1 MQSNPVIGSLDGER
15 RRIMKILK
23 TISSMSLYSKSEK
36 RNIGKC
42 KQIRNWLYSVLGKH
56 LTLDAPWMQK
66 HIAQCPRCQKRL
78 KSINKV
84 NLALSCMKSQPHNLD
99 LLKRANIQTIG
110 VLKHSLREAP
120 KAQKLRNMLPEP
132 KLFERMAK
140 YFQPSANLAVCVLV
154 LVLMKM
160 SVFSSMSKV
169 QTQGQKAMKQY
180 YVAQVGEDLA
190 EDIFPSDIV

>member
-1 MQSNPVIGSLDGER
+1 MQSNPVISSLDGER

-23 TISSMSLYSKSEK
+23 TISSMSLYNKSEK
-36 RNIGKC
+36 GNISKC
-42 KQIRNWLYSVLGKH
+42 KQIRNRLYSVLGNH
-56 LTLDAPWMQK
+56 LSPDAPWMRK
-66 HIAQCPRCQKRL
+66 HIAQCPRCQKRFN
-78 KSINKV
+78 SISKV
-84 NLALSCMKSQPHNLD
+84 NLTMSCMKSQPHSLD

-110 VLKHSLREAP
+110 VLKHSLREVP
-120 KAQKLRNMLPEP
+120 KAQKLRRMFPEP

-140 YFQPSANLAVCVLV
+140 YFQPSANLAVCVFI

-160 SVFSSMSKV
+160 SVFSSMSRV

-190 EDIFPSDIV
+190 EDIFPGDIA

>member
-1 MQSNPVIGSLDGER
+1 
-15 RRIMKILK
+15 MKFLK
-23 TISSMSLYSKSEK
+23 TISSMSLYKKSDK
-36 RNIGKC
+36 RNISTC
-42 KQIRNWLYSVLGKH
+42 KQIRNRLYFALGKH
-56 LTLDAPWMQK
+56 LSPDAPWLQK

-78 KSINKV
+78 KSINRV
-84 NLALSCMKSQPHNLD
+84 NLALSCTKSQPHSLD

-120 KAQKLRNMLPEP
+120 KAQKLRNIFPEP

-140 YFQPSANLAVCVLV
+140 YFQPSVNLAVCILV

-169 QTQGQKAMKQY
+169 QNQGQKAMKQY
-180 YVAQVGEDLA
+180 YIARVGEELA
-190 EDIFPSDIV
+190 EDIFPSDIA

>member
-15 RRIMKILK
+15 RRIMKIIK

-36 RNIGKC
+36 RNISKC
-42 KQIRNWLYSVLGKH
+42 KQIRNKLYSALGKH
-56 LTLDAPWMQK
+56 LSPDASWLQK
-66 HIAQCPRCQKRL
+66 HIAQCPRCQKRFN
-78 KSINKV
+78 SINKV
-84 NLALSCMKSQPHNLD
+84 NLALSCMKSQPHSLD
-99 LLKRANIQTIG
+99 LLKHANIQTIG
-110 VLKHSLREAP
+110 VLKHSLREEP
-120 KAQKLRNMLPEP
+120 KAQKLRNILPEP

-180 YVAQVGEDLA
+180 YVARVGEDLA
-190 EDIFPSDIV
+190 EDIFPSDIA

>member
-1 MQSNPVIGSLDGER
+1 
-15 RRIMKILK
+15 MKILK

-36 RNIGKC
+36 RNISKC
-42 KQIRNWLYSVLGKH
+42 KQIRNRLYSTLGKH
-56 LTLDAPWMQK
+56 LSPDAPWLQK
-66 HIAQCPRCQKRL
+66 HIAQCPRCQKRF

-84 NLALSCMKSQPHNLD
+84 NLALSCMKSQSHSLD
-99 LLKRANIQTIG
+99 LLKNANIQTIG
-110 VLKHSLREAP
+110 VLKHSLREEP
-120 KAQKLRNMLPEP
+120 KAQKLRNIFPEP

-169 QTQGQKAMKQY
+169 QTQGQKAVKQY
-180 YVAQVGEDLA
+180 YVARVGEDLA
-190 EDIFPSDIV
+190 EDIFPNDIA